1 MNRFI
6 LSLAAWAARVLPVP
20 VKQAIYKIKPLARL
34 IRRGLNR
41 AAPQG
46 IVPVTV
52 AGGDL
57 AGSIILIDMQ
67 IDKDY
72 WLGTYEPDLQAAVR
86 DLVRPGQVVYD
97 VGANI
102 GYVTLLLARAAG
114 ENGKVIAFEALPENA
129 ERWHTNI

>member
-34 IRRGLNR
+34 IRRGLNQ

-57 AGSIILIDMQ
+57 AEGP
-67 IDKDY
+67 
-72 WLGTYEPDLQAAVR
+72 GVAVR
-86 DLVRPGQVVYD
+86 VPRRIQAGPPALR
-97 VGANI
+97 
-102 GYVTLLLARAAG
+102 RAAAPQHDPARSRVG
-114 ENGKVIAFEALPENA
+114 PAPLASPLDHG
-129 ERWHTNI
+129 